1 MTVMVNVLA
10 VPVQPLADGVTVTVP
25 LIIVEPVFV
34 AVNAAILPVPFAPKP
49 IAVLLLVQL

>member
-1 MTVMVNVLA
+1 MVNVLA